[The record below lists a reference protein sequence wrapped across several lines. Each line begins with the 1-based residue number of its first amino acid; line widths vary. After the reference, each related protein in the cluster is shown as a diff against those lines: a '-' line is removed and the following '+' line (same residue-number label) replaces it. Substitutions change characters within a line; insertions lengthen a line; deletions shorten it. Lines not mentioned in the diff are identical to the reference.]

1 MSRDVRIGVF
11 PWLAIP
17 GKSDCL
23 KDRVSVDANV
33 SVRVPS
39 REMLLVWLASRGCPD
54 RSLGFA
60 ARLSLANRWECA
72 VVSTGRFCMPG
83 LGDCPFNRQ
92 GRERASRRGSG
103 RRAVLVS
110 VWGVE
115 CVFPHHFRDSL
126 GRSLCQLPC
135 WGQGYPANKLQ

>member
-23 KDRVSVDANV
+23 KDRVSVGANV

-39 REMLLVWLASRGCPD
+39 HEMLLVWLASRGCPD

-83 LGDCPFNRQ
+83 LGDCPFRELPEEVLGGELYLCPSGESSAFSHITSEIVLAARCASCPAG
-92 GRERASRRGSG
+92 GRVTR
-103 RRAVLVS
+103 
-110 VWGVE
+110 
-115 CVFPHHFRDSL
+115 
-126 GRSLCQLPC
+126 
-135 WGQGYPANKLQ
+135 